1 MHSRS
6 SAMETLAVP
15 AFTGGMTSTDPST
28 RPILVTGG
36 TGKTGRR
43 VADRLTAAGVAHRVA
58 SRRGTPPFDWD
69 DPATWGPLLDGAGAA
84 YIAFA
89 PDLAFPGARDTVGAF
104 AAEAVARGVTRL
116 VLLSGRG
123 EEEALA
129 TEKVVTAASPD
140 TTIVRASLFAQDF
153 SEHFLLEPVLSGVI
167 ALPAGDVAEPFVDLD
182 DVADVAVA
190 ALTAPDGRHAGQEY
204 EVTGPRLVTFADTA
218 AMISAATGRDIAY
231 VPVTAEEYRAAALA
245 AGVPEE
251 EVGPLTDLFTT
262 VFDGRN
268 ESLADGVE
276 RALGRPARDF
286 ADYVRDTAAT
296 GVWVA

>member
-1 MHSRS
+1 MYWRS
-6 SAMETLAVP
+6 STMEALAVW
-15 AFTGGMTSTDPST
+15 AFTGGMTSTDTSI
-28 RPILVTGG
+28 RPVLVTGG

-43 VADRLTAAGVAHRVA
+43 VAARLAAAGVPHRIA

-69 DPATWGPLLDGAGAA
+69 DPGTWGPLLDGAGAA
-84 YIAFA
+84 YIAFT
-89 PDLAFPGARDTVGAF
+89 PDLAFPGAKETVGAF

-129 TEKVVTAASPD
+129 TEKVVKATAAD
-140 TTIVRASLFAQDF
+140 TTVVRASWFSQDF
-153 SEHFLLEPVLSGVI
+153 SEHFLLEPVLGGVI
-167 ALPAGDVAEPFVDLD
+167 ALPAGDVAEPFVDVE

-190 ALTAPDGRHAGQEY
+190 ALTAPDGRHAGEEY
-204 EVTGPRLVTFADTA
+204 EVTGPRLVTFADAA
-218 AMISAATGRDIAY
+218 AMISAATGRDVTY
-231 VPVTAEEYRAAALA
+231 LPVTAEEYKAAALA

-251 EVGPLTDLFTT
+251 EVEPLTDLFTT
-262 VFDGRN
+262 VLDGRN
-268 ESLADGVE
+268 ESVTDGVE

-286 ADYVRDTAAT
+286 ADYVRDAAAT